1 MKTIHK
7 LLAAFAI
14 LLSATSC
21 VGDYEMPDLP
31 APSYDGPEANITIA
45 EYRNRFGSAPS
56 GTLIEDDL
64 ILRAVVTGDDEGG
77 NIYKQ
82 LIIEDGTGGISVQ
95 VDANNLFNTYHV
107 GQEIYLDLN
116 GLYTSI
122 YGGELQIGY
131 ANGDRIPS
139 DTFDEHA
146 HRNGWPHPES
156 VEPKAF
162 TDLSELNND
171 VQGNVFTLVRLDS
184 VYFLN
189 GGEAQ
194 FAPVQGE
201 YGQEYL
207 SDRYGNQL
215 LVRTSGYSNFRTET
229 LPVGYGKV
237 MGILGRY
244 NGTWQLTI
252 RTIDDV
258 YGFDGK
264 PVDGTGGDEEPDQ
277 NVLFSETFG
286 TPERGS
292 DGNWPSVSSYIG
304 FDNPASMFEDP
315 TGYLT
320 VRAQGGRGNVWFSAN
335 HDNSLLINGI
345 DCGSATQATL
355 TIEVGANVYDAGE
368 EMDLNALKVRC
379 NGVELD
385 VPSRV
390 VSGDRSEGNL
400 PFSLEIPHVAVSNNT
415 TLEFAAEAT
424 TNTYGLRLFSVKL
437 ETE

>member
-264 PVDGTGGDEEPDQ
+264 PVDGTGGDTPSDDMTTI
-277 NVLFSETFG
+277 FSETFESSQGDFTIEDKHLG
-286 TPERGS
+286 TGISYVWTHDSDYGYMKASAFAGS
-292 DGNWPSVSSYIG
+292 SVESESWLISPVVDLTGATNCQLSFTHVGNFFKGTMP
-304 FDNPASMFEDP
+304 DNAKVWGRAEGGTWTELTIDKYPASDSWDSDVTGTVDLSQFDGQRMQFAFVYTSSSSVAGTWEVED
-315 TGYLT
+315 
-320 VRAQGGRGNVWFSAN
+320 
-335 HDNSLLINGI
+335 
-345 DCGSATQATL
+345 
-355 TIEVGANVYDAGE
+355 IEV
-368 EMDLNALKVRC
+368 K
-379 NGVELD
+379 
-385 VPSRV
+385 
-390 VSGDRSEGNL
+390 GN
-400 PFSLEIPHVAVSNNT
+400 
-415 TLEFAAEAT
+415 
-424 TNTYGLRLFSVKL
+424 K
-437 ETE
+437 

>member
-7 LLAAFAI
+7 LLTAFAI

-146 HRNGWPHPES
+146 HRNGWPHPEN

-264 PVDGTGGDEEPDQ
+264 PVDGTGGDTPSDD
-277 NVLFSETFG
+277 LTTIFSETFESSQGDFTIEDKHLG
-286 TPERGS
+286 TGISYVWTHDSDYGYMKASAFAGS
-292 DGNWPSVSSYIG
+292 SVESESWLISPVVDLTGATNCQLSFTHVGNFFKGTMP
-304 FDNPASMFEDP
+304 DNAKVWGRAEGGTWTELTIDKYPASDSWDSDVTGTVDLSQFDGQRMQFAFVYTSSSSVAGTWEVED
-315 TGYLT
+315 
-320 VRAQGGRGNVWFSAN
+320 
-335 HDNSLLINGI
+335 
-345 DCGSATQATL
+345 
-355 TIEVGANVYDAGE
+355 IEV
-368 EMDLNALKVRC
+368 K
-379 NGVELD
+379 
-385 VPSRV
+385 
-390 VSGDRSEGNL
+390 GN
-400 PFSLEIPHVAVSNNT
+400 
-415 TLEFAAEAT
+415 
-424 TNTYGLRLFSVKL
+424 K
-437 ETE
+437 

>member
-264 PVDGTGGDEEPDQ
+264 PVDGTGGDTPSDD
-277 NVLFSETFG
+277 LTTIFSETFESSQGDFTIEGKHLG
-286 TPERGS
+286 TGISYVWTHDSDYGYMKASAFAGS
-292 DGNWPSVSSYIG
+292 SVESESWLISPVVDLTGATNCQLSFTHVGNFFKGTMP
-304 FDNPASMFEDP
+304 DNAKVWGRAEGGTWTELTIDKYPASDSWDSDVTGTVDLSQFDGQRMQFAFVYTSSSSVAGTWEVED
-315 TGYLT
+315 
-320 VRAQGGRGNVWFSAN
+320 
-335 HDNSLLINGI
+335 
-345 DCGSATQATL
+345 
-355 TIEVGANVYDAGE
+355 IEV
-368 EMDLNALKVRC
+368 K
-379 NGVELD
+379 
-385 VPSRV
+385 
-390 VSGDRSEGNL
+390 GN
-400 PFSLEIPHVAVSNNT
+400 
-415 TLEFAAEAT
+415 
-424 TNTYGLRLFSVKL
+424 K
-437 ETE
+437 

>member
-45 EYRNRFGSAPS
+45 QYRERFGSAAS

-64 ILRAVVTGDDEGG
+64 ILRATVTGDDEGG

-95 VDANNLFNTYHV
+95 IDANNLYNIYHV
-107 GQEIYLDLN
+107 GQEIYLDLK
-116 GLYTSI
+116 GLYTSV

-131 ANGDRIPS
+131 ADGDRIPS

-146 HRNGWPHPES
+146 HRNGWPLPDN
-156 VEPKAF
+156 VKPKEVF
-162 TDLSELNND
+162 DISTLNDD
-171 VQGNVFTLVRLDS
+171 VNGNVFTLVRFND
-184 VYFLN
+184 VHFVN
-189 GGEAQ
+189 GGKTQ

-207 SDRYGNQL
+207 EDAHGNQL

-229 LPVGYGKV
+229 LPVGTGKV
-237 MGILGRY
+237 TGILGRY

-258 YGFDGK
+258 HGFDGVPVGDEGGDTPSGDLTTLFAETFK
-264 PVDGTGGDEEPDQ
+264 DGQGDFTIDDKLIGEGISYVWTHDSYGYMKASAYAGANAESESWLISPVVDLTGATGCQLTFSHVGNFFKGTMPDNAKVWGRTEGGQWTELTVDGYPAADGWKPWVDATVDLSQFDGQRMQFAFVYTSSTSLAGTWEVE
-277 NVLFSETFG
+277 NV
-286 TPERGS
+286 
-292 DGNWPSVSSYIG
+292 
-304 FDNPASMFEDP
+304 
-315 TGYLT
+315 
-320 VRAQGGRGNVWFSAN
+320 
-335 HDNSLLINGI
+335 
-345 DCGSATQATL
+345 
-355 TIEVGANVYDAGE
+355 
-368 EMDLNALKVRC
+368 
-379 NGVELD
+379 
-385 VPSRV
+385 V
-390 VSGDRSEGNL
+390 VSGN
-400 PFSLEIPHVAVSNNT
+400 
-415 TLEFAAEAT
+415 
-424 TNTYGLRLFSVKL
+424 K
-437 ETE
+437 

>member
-7 LLAAFAI
+7 LLATLAI

-31 APSYDGPEANITIA
+31 APTYDGPEANITIA
-45 EYRNRFGSAPS
+45 QYRERFGSAAS

-64 ILRAVVTGDDEGG
+64 ILRATVTGDDEGG

-95 VDANNLFNTYHV
+95 IDANNLFNTYHV

-264 PVDGTGGDEEPDQ
+264 PVDGTGGDTPSDD
-277 NVLFSETFG
+277 LTTIFSETFESSQGDFTIEDKHLG
-286 TPERGS
+286 TGISYVWTHDSDYGYMKASAFAGS
-292 DGNWPSVSSYIG
+292 SVESESWLISPVVDLTGATNCQLSFTHVGNFFKGTMP
-304 FDNPASMFEDP
+304 DNAKVWGRVEGGTWTELTIDKYPASDSWDSDVTGTVDLSQFDGQRMQFAFVYTSSSSVAGTWEVED
-315 TGYLT
+315 
-320 VRAQGGRGNVWFSAN
+320 
-335 HDNSLLINGI
+335 
-345 DCGSATQATL
+345 
-355 TIEVGANVYDAGE
+355 IEV
-368 EMDLNALKVRC
+368 K
-379 NGVELD
+379 
-385 VPSRV
+385 
-390 VSGDRSEGNL
+390 GN
-400 PFSLEIPHVAVSNNT
+400 
-415 TLEFAAEAT
+415 
-424 TNTYGLRLFSVKL
+424 K
-437 ETE
+437 

>member
-56 GTLIEDDL
+56 GSLIEDDL

-264 PVDGTGGDEEPDQ
+264 PVDGTGGDTPSDD
-277 NVLFSETFG
+277 LTTIFSETFESSQGDFTIEDKHLG
-286 TPERGS
+286 TGISYVWTHDSDYGYMKASAFAGS
-292 DGNWPSVSSYIG
+292 SVESESWLISPVVDLTGATNCQLSFTHVGNFFKGTMP
-304 FDNPASMFEDP
+304 DNAKVWGRAEGGTWTELTIDKYPASDSWDSDVTGTVDLSQFDGQRMQFAFVYTSSSSVAGTWEVED
-315 TGYLT
+315 
-320 VRAQGGRGNVWFSAN
+320 
-335 HDNSLLINGI
+335 
-345 DCGSATQATL
+345 
-355 TIEVGANVYDAGE
+355 IEV
-368 EMDLNALKVRC
+368 K
-379 NGVELD
+379 
-385 VPSRV
+385 
-390 VSGDRSEGNL
+390 GN
-400 PFSLEIPHVAVSNNT
+400 
-415 TLEFAAEAT
+415 
-424 TNTYGLRLFSVKL
+424 K
-437 ETE
+437 

>member
-264 PVDGTGGDEEPDQ
+264 PVDGTGGDTPSDD
-277 NVLFSETFG
+277 LTTIFSETFESSQGDFTIEDKHLG
-286 TPERGS
+286 TGISYVWTHDSDYGYMKASAFAGS
-292 DGNWPSVSSYIG
+292 SVESESWLISPVVDLTGATNCQLSFTHVGNFFKGTMP
-304 FDNPASMFEDP
+304 DNAKVWGRAEGGTWTELTIDKYPASDSWDSDVTGTVDLSQFDGQRMQFAFVYTSSSSVAGTWEVED
-315 TGYLT
+315 
-320 VRAQGGRGNVWFSAN
+320 
-335 HDNSLLINGI
+335 
-345 DCGSATQATL
+345 
-355 TIEVGANVYDAGE
+355 IEV
-368 EMDLNALKVRC
+368 K
-379 NGVELD
+379 
-385 VPSRV
+385 
-390 VSGDRSEGNL
+390 GN
-400 PFSLEIPHVAVSNNT
+400 
-415 TLEFAAEAT
+415 
-424 TNTYGLRLFSVKL
+424 K
-437 ETE
+437 

>member
-7 LLAAFAI
+7 LLATLAI

-31 APSYDGPEANITIA
+31 APTYDGPEANITIA
-45 EYRNRFGSAPS
+45 QYRERFGSAAS

-64 ILRAVVTGDDEGG
+64 ILRATVTGDDEGG

-95 VDANNLFNTYHV
+95 IDANNLFNTYHV

-264 PVDGTGGDEEPDQ
+264 PVDGTGGDTPSDD
-277 NVLFSETFG
+277 LTTIFSETFESSQGDFTIEDKHLG
-286 TPERGS
+286 TGISYVWTHDSEYGYMKASAFAGS
-292 DGNWPSVSSYIG
+292 SVESESWLISPVVDLTGATNCQLSFTHVGNFFKGTMP
-304 FDNPASMFEDP
+304 DNAKVWGRAEGGTWTELTIDKYPASDSWDSDVTGTVDLSQFDGQRMQFAFVYTSSSSVAGTWEVED
-315 TGYLT
+315 
-320 VRAQGGRGNVWFSAN
+320 
-335 HDNSLLINGI
+335 
-345 DCGSATQATL
+345 
-355 TIEVGANVYDAGE
+355 IEV
-368 EMDLNALKVRC
+368 K
-379 NGVELD
+379 
-385 VPSRV
+385 
-390 VSGDRSEGNL
+390 GN
-400 PFSLEIPHVAVSNNT
+400 
-415 TLEFAAEAT
+415 
-424 TNTYGLRLFSVKL
+424 K
-437 ETE
+437 

>member
-264 PVDGTGGDEEPDQ
+264 PVDGTGGDTPSDD
-277 NVLFSETFG
+277 LTTIFSETFESSQGDFTIEDKHLG
-286 TPERGS
+286 TGISYVWTHDSDYGYMKASAFAGS
-292 DGNWPSVSSYIG
+292 SVESESWLISPVVDLTGATNCQLSFTHVGNFFKGTMP
-304 FDNPASMFEDP
+304 DNAKVWGRVEGGTWTELTIDKYPASDSWDSDVTGTVDLSQFDGQRMQFAFVYTSSSSVAGTWEVEDIEMK
-315 TGYLT
+315 
-320 VRAQGGRGNVWFSAN
+320 GN
-335 HDNSLLINGI
+335 
-345 DCGSATQATL
+345 
-355 TIEVGANVYDAGE
+355 
-368 EMDLNALKVRC
+368 K
-379 NGVELD
+379 
-385 VPSRV
+385 
-390 VSGDRSEGNL
+390 
-400 PFSLEIPHVAVSNNT
+400 
-415 TLEFAAEAT
+415 
-424 TNTYGLRLFSVKL
+424 
-437 ETE
+437 

>member
-45 EYRNRFGSAPS
+45 EYRNRFGSTPS

-156 VEPKAF
+156 VKPKAF

-264 PVDGTGGDEEPDQ
+264 PVDGTGGDTPSDD
-277 NVLFSETFG
+277 LTTIFSETFESSQGDFTIEDKHLG
-286 TPERGS
+286 TGISYVWTHDSDYGYMKASAFAGS
-292 DGNWPSVSSYIG
+292 SVESESWLISPVVDLTGATNCQLSFTHVGNFFKGTMP
-304 FDNPASMFEDP
+304 DNAKVWGRAEGGTWTELTIDKYPASDSWDSDVTGTVDLSQFDGQRMQFAFVYTSSSSVAGTWEVED
-315 TGYLT
+315 
-320 VRAQGGRGNVWFSAN
+320 
-335 HDNSLLINGI
+335 
-345 DCGSATQATL
+345 
-355 TIEVGANVYDAGE
+355 IEV
-368 EMDLNALKVRC
+368 K
-379 NGVELD
+379 
-385 VPSRV
+385 
-390 VSGDRSEGNL
+390 GN
-400 PFSLEIPHVAVSNNT
+400 
-415 TLEFAAEAT
+415 
-424 TNTYGLRLFSVKL
+424 K
-437 ETE
+437 

>member
-264 PVDGTGGDEEPDQ
+264 PVDGTGGDTPSGD
-277 NVLFSETFG
+277 LTTIFSETFESSQGDFTIEDKHLG
-286 TPERGS
+286 TGISYVWTHDSDYGYMKASAFAGS
-292 DGNWPSVSSYIG
+292 SVESESWLISPVVDLTGATNCQLSFTHVGNFFKGTMP
-304 FDNPASMFEDP
+304 DNAKVWGRAEGGTWTELTIDKYPASDSWDSDVTGTVDLSQFDGQRMQFAFVYTSSSSVAGTWEVED
-315 TGYLT
+315 
-320 VRAQGGRGNVWFSAN
+320 
-335 HDNSLLINGI
+335 
-345 DCGSATQATL
+345 
-355 TIEVGANVYDAGE
+355 IEV
-368 EMDLNALKVRC
+368 K
-379 NGVELD
+379 
-385 VPSRV
+385 
-390 VSGDRSEGNL
+390 GN
-400 PFSLEIPHVAVSNNT
+400 
-415 TLEFAAEAT
+415 
-424 TNTYGLRLFSVKL
+424 K
-437 ETE
+437 

>member
-264 PVDGTGGDEEPDQ
+264 PVDGTGGDTPSDD
-277 NVLFSETFG
+277 LTTIFSETFESSQGDFTIEDKHLG
-286 TPERGS
+286 TGISYVWTHDSDYGYMKASAFAGS
-292 DGNWPSVSSYIG
+292 SVESESWLISPVVDLTGATNCQLSFTHVGNFFKGTMP
-304 FDNPASMFEDP
+304 DNAKVWGRTEGGTWTELTIDKYPASDSWDSDVTGTVDLSQFDGQRMQFAFVYTSSSSVAGTWEVED
-315 TGYLT
+315 
-320 VRAQGGRGNVWFSAN
+320 
-335 HDNSLLINGI
+335 
-345 DCGSATQATL
+345 
-355 TIEVGANVYDAGE
+355 IEV
-368 EMDLNALKVRC
+368 K
-379 NGVELD
+379 
-385 VPSRV
+385 
-390 VSGDRSEGNL
+390 GN
-400 PFSLEIPHVAVSNNT
+400 
-415 TLEFAAEAT
+415 
-424 TNTYGLRLFSVKL
+424 K
-437 ETE
+437 

>member
-45 EYRNRFGSAPS
+45 EYRNLFGSAPS

-139 DTFDEHA
+139 DTFNEHA
-146 HRNGWPHPES
+146 HRNGWPHPEN

-264 PVDGTGGDEEPDQ
+264 PVDGTGGDTPSDD
-277 NVLFSETFG
+277 LTTIFSETFESSQGDFTIEDKHLG
-286 TPERGS
+286 TGISYVWTHDSDYGYMKASAFAGS
-292 DGNWPSVSSYIG
+292 SVESESWLISPVVDLTGATNCQLSFTHVGNFFKGTMP
-304 FDNPASMFEDP
+304 DNAKVWGRAEGGTWTELTIDKYPASDSWDSDVTGTVDLSQFDGQRMQFAFVYTSSSSVAGTWEVED
-315 TGYLT
+315 
-320 VRAQGGRGNVWFSAN
+320 
-335 HDNSLLINGI
+335 
-345 DCGSATQATL
+345 
-355 TIEVGANVYDAGE
+355 IEV
-368 EMDLNALKVRC
+368 K
-379 NGVELD
+379 
-385 VPSRV
+385 
-390 VSGDRSEGNL
+390 GN
-400 PFSLEIPHVAVSNNT
+400 
-415 TLEFAAEAT
+415 
-424 TNTYGLRLFSVKL
+424 K
-437 ETE
+437 

>member
-264 PVDGTGGDEEPDQ
+264 PVDGTGGDTPSDD
-277 NVLFSETFG
+277 LTTIFSETFESSQGDFTIEDKHLG
-286 TPERGS
+286 TGISYVWTHDSDYGYMKASAFAGS
-292 DGNWPSVSSYIG
+292 SVESESWLISPVVDLTGATNCQLSFTHVGNFFKGTMP
-304 FDNPASMFEDP
+304 DNAKVWGRVEGGTWTELTIDKYPASDSWDSDVTGTVDLSQFDGQRMQFAFVYTSSSSVAGTWEVED
-315 TGYLT
+315 
-320 VRAQGGRGNVWFSAN
+320 
-335 HDNSLLINGI
+335 
-345 DCGSATQATL
+345 
-355 TIEVGANVYDAGE
+355 IEV
-368 EMDLNALKVRC
+368 K
-379 NGVELD
+379 
-385 VPSRV
+385 
-390 VSGDRSEGNL
+390 GN
-400 PFSLEIPHVAVSNNT
+400 
-415 TLEFAAEAT
+415 
-424 TNTYGLRLFSVKL
+424 K
-437 ETE
+437 

>member
-107 GQEIYLDLN
+107 GQEIYLDIN

-264 PVDGTGGDEEPDQ
+264 PVDGTGGDTPSDD
-277 NVLFSETFG
+277 LTTIFSETFESSQGDFTIEDKHLG
-286 TPERGS
+286 TGISYVWTHDSDYGYMKASAFAGS
-292 DGNWPSVSSYIG
+292 SVESESWLISPVVDLTGATNCQLSFTHVGNFFKGTMP
-304 FDNPASMFEDP
+304 DNAKVWGRAEGGTWTELTIDKYPASDSWDSDVTGTVDLSQFDGQRMQFAFVYTSSSSVAGTWEVED
-315 TGYLT
+315 
-320 VRAQGGRGNVWFSAN
+320 
-335 HDNSLLINGI
+335 
-345 DCGSATQATL
+345 
-355 TIEVGANVYDAGE
+355 IEV
-368 EMDLNALKVRC
+368 K
-379 NGVELD
+379 
-385 VPSRV
+385 
-390 VSGDRSEGNL
+390 GN
-400 PFSLEIPHVAVSNNT
+400 
-415 TLEFAAEAT
+415 
-424 TNTYGLRLFSVKL
+424 K
-437 ETE
+437 

>member
-264 PVDGTGGDEEPDQ
+264 PVDGTGGDTPSDD
-277 NVLFSETFG
+277 LTTIFSETFESSQGDFTIEDKHLG
-286 TPERGS
+286 TGISYVWTHDSEYGYMKASAFAGS
-292 DGNWPSVSSYIG
+292 SVESESWLISPVVDLTGATNCQLSFTHVGNFFKGTMP
-304 FDNPASMFEDP
+304 DNAKVWGRAEGGTWTELTIDKYPASDSWDSDVTGTVDLSQFDGQRMQFAFVYTSSSSVAGTWEVED
-315 TGYLT
+315 
-320 VRAQGGRGNVWFSAN
+320 
-335 HDNSLLINGI
+335 
-345 DCGSATQATL
+345 
-355 TIEVGANVYDAGE
+355 IEV
-368 EMDLNALKVRC
+368 K
-379 NGVELD
+379 
-385 VPSRV
+385 
-390 VSGDRSEGNL
+390 GN
-400 PFSLEIPHVAVSNNT
+400 
-415 TLEFAAEAT
+415 
-424 TNTYGLRLFSVKL
+424 K
-437 ETE
+437 

>member
-146 HRNGWPHPES
+146 HRNGWPHPEN

-264 PVDGTGGDEEPDQ
+264 PVDGTGGDTPSDD
-277 NVLFSETFG
+277 LTTIFSETFESSQGDFTIEDKHLG
-286 TPERGS
+286 TGISYVWTHDSDYGYMKASAFAGS
-292 DGNWPSVSSYIG
+292 SVESESWLISPVVDLTGATNCQLSFTHVGNFFKGTMP
-304 FDNPASMFEDP
+304 DNAKVWGRVEGGTWTELTIDKYPASDSWDSDVTGTVDLSQFDGQRMQFAFVYTSSSSVAGTWEVED
-315 TGYLT
+315 
-320 VRAQGGRGNVWFSAN
+320 
-335 HDNSLLINGI
+335 
-345 DCGSATQATL
+345 
-355 TIEVGANVYDAGE
+355 IEV
-368 EMDLNALKVRC
+368 K
-379 NGVELD
+379 
-385 VPSRV
+385 
-390 VSGDRSEGNL
+390 GN
-400 PFSLEIPHVAVSNNT
+400 
-415 TLEFAAEAT
+415 
-424 TNTYGLRLFSVKL
+424 K
-437 ETE
+437 

>member
-7 LLAAFAI
+7 LLATLAI

-45 EYRNRFGSAPS
+45 EYRARFGSAAS

-64 ILRAVVTGDDEGG
+64 VLRATVTGDDEGG

-82 LIIEDGTGGISVQ
+82 LIVEDGTGGISVQ

-107 GQEIYLDLN
+107 GQEIYLDLK
-116 GLYTSI
+116 GLYVSV

-146 HRNGWPHPES
+146 HRNGWPHPEN
-156 VEPKAF
+156 VKPKEVSDIS
-162 TDLSELNND
+162 TLNND
-171 VQGNVFTLVRLDS
+171 VNGNVFTLVRFND
-184 VYFLN
+184 VHFVN
-189 GGEAQ
+189 GGKAQ

-207 SDRYGNQL
+207 EDAHGNQL

-229 LPVGYGKV
+229 LPVGTGKV

-258 YGFDGK
+258 HGFDGK
-264 PVDGTGGDEEPDQ
+264 PVEDGGDDVTPDE

-286 TPERGS
+286 SPERGS
-292 DGNWPSVSSYIG
+292 DGYWPYVKDYTG

-315 TGYLT
+315 TGYLS
-320 VRAQGGRGNVWFSAN
+320 VRQQGGRGNVWFSAN
-335 HDNSLLINGI
+335 HDNTLLINGI
-345 DCGSATQATL
+345 DCGSTTQATL

-368 EMDLNALKVRC
+368 SMDLNALKVRC

-390 VSGDRSEGNL
+390 VSGDKGEGNV
-400 PFSLEIPHVAVSNNT
+400 PFELVVPNVAVSSNT

-437 ETE
+437 EAE

>member
-146 HRNGWPHPES
+146 HRNGWPHPEN

-264 PVDGTGGDEEPDQ
+264 PVDGTGGDTPSDD
-277 NVLFSETFG
+277 LTTIFSETFESSQGDFTIEDKHLG
-286 TPERGS
+286 TGISYVWTHDSDYGYMKASAFAGS
-292 DGNWPSVSSYIG
+292 SVESESWLISPVVDLTGATNCQLSFTHVGNFFKGTMP
-304 FDNPASMFEDP
+304 DNAKVWGRAEGGTWTELTIDKYPASDSWDSDVTGTVDLSQFDGQRMQFAFVYTSSSSVAGTWEVED
-315 TGYLT
+315 
-320 VRAQGGRGNVWFSAN
+320 
-335 HDNSLLINGI
+335 
-345 DCGSATQATL
+345 
-355 TIEVGANVYDAGE
+355 IEV
-368 EMDLNALKVRC
+368 K
-379 NGVELD
+379 
-385 VPSRV
+385 
-390 VSGDRSEGNL
+390 GN
-400 PFSLEIPHVAVSNNT
+400 
-415 TLEFAAEAT
+415 
-424 TNTYGLRLFSVKL
+424 K
-437 ETE
+437 

>member
-31 APSYDGPEANITIA
+31 APSYNGPEANITIA

-264 PVDGTGGDEEPDQ
+264 PVDGTGGDTPSDD
-277 NVLFSETFG
+277 LTTIFSETFESSQGDFTIEDKHLG
-286 TPERGS
+286 TGISYVWTHDSDYGYMKASAFAGS
-292 DGNWPSVSSYIG
+292 SVESESWLISPVVDLTGATNCQLSFTHVGNFFKGTMP
-304 FDNPASMFEDP
+304 DNAKVWGRAEGGTWTELTIDKYPASDSWDSDVTGTVDLSQFDGQRMQFAFVYTSSSSVAGTWEVED
-315 TGYLT
+315 
-320 VRAQGGRGNVWFSAN
+320 
-335 HDNSLLINGI
+335 
-345 DCGSATQATL
+345 
-355 TIEVGANVYDAGE
+355 IEV
-368 EMDLNALKVRC
+368 K
-379 NGVELD
+379 
-385 VPSRV
+385 
-390 VSGDRSEGNL
+390 GN
-400 PFSLEIPHVAVSNNT
+400 
-415 TLEFAAEAT
+415 
-424 TNTYGLRLFSVKL
+424 K
-437 ETE
+437 

>member
-7 LLAAFAI
+7 LLATLAI

-31 APSYDGPEANITIA
+31 APTYDGPEANITIA
-45 EYRNRFGSAPS
+45 QYRERFGSAAS

-264 PVDGTGGDEEPDQ
+264 PVDGTGGDTPSDD
-277 NVLFSETFG
+277 LTTIFSETFESSQGDFTIEDKHLG
-286 TPERGS
+286 TGISYVWTHDSDYGYMKASAFAGS
-292 DGNWPSVSSYIG
+292 SVESESWLISPVVDLTGATNCQLSFTHVGNFFKGTMP
-304 FDNPASMFEDP
+304 DNAKVWGRAEGGTWTELTIDKYPASDSWDSDVTGTVDLSQFDGQRMQFAFVYTSSSSVAGTWEVED
-315 TGYLT
+315 
-320 VRAQGGRGNVWFSAN
+320 
-335 HDNSLLINGI
+335 
-345 DCGSATQATL
+345 
-355 TIEVGANVYDAGE
+355 IEV
-368 EMDLNALKVRC
+368 K
-379 NGVELD
+379 
-385 VPSRV
+385 
-390 VSGDRSEGNL
+390 GN
-400 PFSLEIPHVAVSNNT
+400 
-415 TLEFAAEAT
+415 
-424 TNTYGLRLFSVKL
+424 K
-437 ETE
+437 

>member
-264 PVDGTGGDEEPDQ
+264 PVEGTGGDTPSDD
-277 NVLFSETFG
+277 LTTIFSETFESSQGDFTIEDKHLG
-286 TPERGS
+286 TGISYVWTHDSDYGYMKASAFAGS
-292 DGNWPSVSSYIG
+292 SVESESWLISPVVDLTGATNCQLSFTHVGNFFKGTMP
-304 FDNPASMFEDP
+304 DNAKVWGRAEGGTWTELTIDKYPASDSWDSDVTGTVDLSQFDGQRMQFAFVYTSSSSVAGTWEVED
-315 TGYLT
+315 
-320 VRAQGGRGNVWFSAN
+320 
-335 HDNSLLINGI
+335 
-345 DCGSATQATL
+345 
-355 TIEVGANVYDAGE
+355 IEV
-368 EMDLNALKVRC
+368 K
-379 NGVELD
+379 
-385 VPSRV
+385 
-390 VSGDRSEGNL
+390 GN
-400 PFSLEIPHVAVSNNT
+400 
-415 TLEFAAEAT
+415 
-424 TNTYGLRLFSVKL
+424 K
-437 ETE
+437 

>member
-107 GQEIYLDLN
+107 GQEIYLDLH

-264 PVDGTGGDEEPDQ
+264 PVDGTGGDTPSDD
-277 NVLFSETFG
+277 LTTIFSETFESSQGDFTIEDKHLG
-286 TPERGS
+286 TGISYVWTHDSDYGYMKASAFAGS
-292 DGNWPSVSSYIG
+292 SVESESWLISPVVDLTGATNCQLSFTHVGNFFKGTMP
-304 FDNPASMFEDP
+304 DNAKVWGRAEGGTWTELTIDKYPASDSWDSDVTGTVDLSQFDGQRMQFAFVYTSSSSVAGTWEVED
-315 TGYLT
+315 
-320 VRAQGGRGNVWFSAN
+320 
-335 HDNSLLINGI
+335 
-345 DCGSATQATL
+345 
-355 TIEVGANVYDAGE
+355 IEV
-368 EMDLNALKVRC
+368 K
-379 NGVELD
+379 
-385 VPSRV
+385 
-390 VSGDRSEGNL
+390 GN
-400 PFSLEIPHVAVSNNT
+400 
-415 TLEFAAEAT
+415 
-424 TNTYGLRLFSVKL
+424 K
-437 ETE
+437 

>member
-146 HRNGWPHPES
+146 HRNGWPHPEN

-264 PVDGTGGDEEPDQ
+264 PVDGTGGDTPSDD
-277 NVLFSETFG
+277 LTTIFSETFESSQGDFTIEDKHLG
-286 TPERGS
+286 TGISYVWTHDSDYGYMKASAFAGS
-292 DGNWPSVSSYIG
+292 SVESESWLISPVVDLTGATNCQLSFTHVGNFFKGTMP
-304 FDNPASMFEDP
+304 DNAKVW
-315 TGYLT
+315 G
-320 VRAQGGRGNVWFSAN
+320 RAEGGTW
-335 HDNSLLINGI
+335 
-345 DCGSATQATL
+345 TEL
-355 TIEVGANVYDAGE
+355 TIDKYPANDSWDSDVTGTVDLSQFDGQRMQFAFVYTSSSSVAGTWEVEDIEV
-368 EMDLNALKVRC
+368 K
-379 NGVELD
+379 
-385 VPSRV
+385 
-390 VSGDRSEGNL
+390 GN
-400 PFSLEIPHVAVSNNT
+400 
-415 TLEFAAEAT
+415 
-424 TNTYGLRLFSVKL
+424 K
-437 ETE
+437 

>member
-45 EYRNRFGSAPS
+45 EYRNRLGSAPS

-139 DTFDEHA
+139 DTFDKHA

-264 PVDGTGGDEEPDQ
+264 PVDGTGGDTPSDD
-277 NVLFSETFG
+277 LTTIFSETFESSQGDFTIEDKHLG
-286 TPERGS
+286 TGISYVWTHDSDYGYMKASAFAGS
-292 DGNWPSVSSYIG
+292 SVESESWLISPVVDLTGATNCQLSFTHVGNFFKGTMP
-304 FDNPASMFEDP
+304 DNAKVWGRAEGGTWTELTIDKYPASDSWDSDVTGTVDLSQFDGQRMQFAFVYTSSSSVAGTWEVED
-315 TGYLT
+315 
-320 VRAQGGRGNVWFSAN
+320 
-335 HDNSLLINGI
+335 
-345 DCGSATQATL
+345 
-355 TIEVGANVYDAGE
+355 IEV
-368 EMDLNALKVRC
+368 K
-379 NGVELD
+379 
-385 VPSRV
+385 
-390 VSGDRSEGNL
+390 GN
-400 PFSLEIPHVAVSNNT
+400 
-415 TLEFAAEAT
+415 
-424 TNTYGLRLFSVKL
+424 K
-437 ETE
+437 